1 MPRAVSGGRMQVGRW
16 DDIAR
21 LNFAAP
27 PPLSDPMC
35 FSRLSPLSRLL
46 AILAGTLLMAGLAS
60 AAETLR
66 VLAWPGYADEDLVRV
81 FEKRF
86 NARVEVTMVST
97 DDALRERLS
106 ANRGGDFD
114 VFAANTAEISRL
126 VEMDL
131 IAPLDLGK
139 LPRTR
144 DQSPRFRDLAAIPGI
159 TRAGQVYAIPYTYSE
174 MGLIYDRGGVTETP
188 KSFAALWDPRYR
200 GRVLAYDGSSHNFTL
215 AALAL
220 GIRHPFRLNDA
231 EFKRVTEHLIA
242 LRRNALAFYSL
253 PEESVELFRHDG
265 GVLLFANYGTQQVK
279 LLRDAGADIGYIIPR
294 EGALAWLDCWAVP
307 RGARNKRLAES
318 WINYTLEKPVSSA
331 LTDRQGLAN
340 TISATPAERDRKL
353 IWLEPVEDAP
363 RRASLWSRIISGES
377 PGKF

>member
-1 MPRAVSGGRMQVGRW
+1 
-16 DDIAR
+16 
-21 LNFAAP
+21 
-27 PPLSDPMC
+27 
-35 FSRLSPLSRLL
+35 
-46 AILAGTLLMAGLAS
+46 MAGLAR

-66 VLAWPGYADEDLVRV
+66 VLAWPGYADEDLVKV

-86 NARVEVTMVST
+86 NARVEVTIVST
-97 DDALRERLS
+97 DEALREKLS
-106 ANRGGDFD
+106 ASRGGDFD
-114 VFAANTAEISRL
+114 VFAANTAEISRFVDMDL
-126 VEMDL
+126 VEPL
-131 IAPLDLGK
+131 APAR

-144 DQSPRFRDLAAIPGI
+144 EQLPRFRNLAAIPGI
-159 TRAGQVYAIPYTYSE
+159 TRHGRVYAIPYTYSE
-174 MGLIYDRGGVTETP
+174 MGLIYDRTGVAKTP
-188 KSFAALWDPRYR
+188 VSMSALWDPRYR

-215 AALAL
+215 AALML
-220 GIRHPFRLNDA
+220 GIRNPFRLNDA

-294 EGALAWLDCWAVP
+294 EGALAWLDCWAVT
-307 RGARNKRLAES
+307 RGARNKRLAEA

-340 TISATPAERDRKL
+340 TISTSLAERDRKL

-363 RRASLWSRIISGES
+363 RRASLWSRIMSGEL